1 LISLSGQRH
10 DFKRTDMPRGGARP
24 GAGRPRKNPE
34 TKAKAP
40 AKKAA
45 GRGYTL
51 PNGEKSP
58 DAPKDWPFGTKPPE
72 QPAEPPPAPDVD
84 SDDGLTDEQRAGL
97 TPLEY
102 LLAVMRSPN
111 ASKSARMTAAVQA
124 APYMHAK
131 PAPVGKKEAKEQA
144 AKKGG
149 GRFTPKAPPR
159 LVAAGGKKL

>member
-1 LISLSGQRH
+1 
-10 DFKRTDMPRGGARP
+10 MPRGGARP
-24 GAGRPRKNPE
+24 GAGRPRKTPE
-34 TKAKAP
+34 AKTKAP

-51 PNGEKSP
+51 ANGDKSP
-58 DAPKDWPFGTKPPE
+58 DAPKDWPFGTTPPE
-72 QPAEPPPAPDVD
+72 QPAPPTDPEN
-84 SDDGLTDEQRAGL
+84 DDGLTNEQRANL

-111 ASKSARMTAAVQA
+111 ASKSARLSAAVQA

-131 PAPVGKKEAKEQA
+131 PAPVGKKEAKDQA

-149 GRFTPKAPPR
+149 GRFTPKEPPR
-159 LVAAGGKKL
+159 LVAAGGKKV

>member
-1 LISLSGQRH
+1 
-10 DFKRTDMPRGGARP
+10 MPRGGSRP
-24 GAGRPRKNPE
+24 GAGRKVDPTSKRQQKLA
-34 TKAKAP
+34 TKKVKAP
-40 AKKAA
+40 AAPKKAA

-51 PNGEKSP
+51 PSGEKSP
-58 DAPKDWPFGTKPPE
+58 DAPEGWPFGTKPPE
-72 QPAEPPPAPDVD
+72 KPAEPPPAPAVD

-102 LLAVMRSPN
+102 LLAVMRSPS

-131 PAPVGKKEAKEQA
+131 PASVGKKEAKEQA
-144 AKKGG
+144 AKKAG
-149 GRFTPKAPPR
+149 GRFTPKTPPR

>member
-1 LISLSGQRH
+1 
-10 DFKRTDMPRGGARP
+10 MPRGGARP

-34 TKAKAP
+34 MQAKPA
-40 AKKAA
+40 AKKAE

-51 PNGEKSP
+51 PNGETSP
-58 DAPKDWPFGTKPPE
+58 DAPPGWPFGKKPPE
-72 QPAEPPPAPDVD
+72 QPQEPPAQAEPDT
-84 SDDGLTDEQRAGL
+84 DDGLTDEQRATL
-97 TPLEY
+97 SPLEY
-102 LLAVMRSPN
+102 LLAVMRSPR

-124 APYMHAK
+124 APYLHAK

-159 LVAAGGKKL
+159 LIAAGGKKV